1 MRILVAEND
10 PASRSLFEERLTEWG
25 YQVVVCGDGAQ
36 VWQAMQE
43 NDPPNF
49 AVVDLDMP
57 GMDGRQICF
66 AIRELKKRPHMYLIL
81 SAPPNRE
88 ADVIAALE
96 AGMDDFLIR
105 PIDPLQLQMKIRA
118 GSRIVRLQ
126 RIFFSFLDHYDSHG
140 VSDPLTGL
148 WNNHAI
154 TNILAKELARSLRQ
168 GTSVGLLTAE
178 LDRWS
183 GVEGPSGKLTDDSL
197 RREVTRRIHS
207 SVRSYDAVGLGKGKS
222 FVIVAPGCDDENVR
236 QLAER
241 IHSSVGRCRASIAG
255 HEVQLTMSLG
265 AVSVDAGKVWDVDT
279 VMKAGEGALDSAK
292 KKGGNRVEFR
302 AGDVVTSS
310 AAEQSGE

>member
-1 MRILVAEND
+1 MRILVAEKD
-10 PASRSLFEERLTEWG
+10 PATRSMLEERLTEWG
-25 YQVVVCGDGAQ
+25 YQVVVCENGAQ
-36 VWQAMQE
+36 VWEAVQE
-43 NDPPNF
+43 KDPPNF

-66 AIRELKKRPHMYLIL
+66 AIRELKKRPHMYMIL

-88 ADVIAALE
+88 ADVVAALE
-96 AGMDDFLIR
+96 SGMDDFLVK
-105 PIDPLQLQMKIRA
+105 PIDPLQLQVKIRA

-126 RIFFSFLDHYDSHG
+126 RVFISFLDHYDSHG

-154 TNILAKELARSLRQ
+154 INILARELARSVRE
-168 GTSVGLLTAE
+168 GTSIGLLNAE

-207 SVRSYDAVGLGKGKS
+207 SVRSYDTVGLGKDKS
-222 FVIVAPGCDDENVR
+222 FVIVAPGCDYQNVR

-241 IHSSVGRCRASIAG
+241 IHSSIGRCRVSVAG
-255 HEVQLTMSLG
+255 QEIQLTMSLG
-265 AVSVDAGKVWDVDT
+265 AVSVDGGKVWDTDS
-279 VMKAGEGALDSAK
+279 VMKAGEEALEAAK
-292 KKGGNRVEFR
+292 KKGGNRVEFWVE
-302 AGDVVTSS
+302 AS
-310 AAEQSGE
+310 

>member
-1 MRILVAEND
+1 MRILVAENA
-10 PASRSLFEERLTEWG
+10 PTTRNMLEKRLTEWG
-25 YQVVVCGDGAQ
+25 YQVVVCENGAH
-36 VWQAMQE
+36 VWEAVQE
-43 NDPPNF
+43 KDPPNL

-88 ADVIAALE
+88 TDVIAALE
-96 AGMDDFLIR
+96 AGMDDFLIK
-105 PIDPLQLQMKIRA
+105 PIDPLQLQMKVRA

-126 RIFFSFLDHYDSHG
+126 RIFFSFLDRYDSHG

-154 TNILAKELARSLRQ
+154 VNILERELARSVRE
-168 GTSVGLLTAE
+168 GTSIGLLTAE
-178 LDRWS
+178 LDRLS

-207 SVRSYDAVGLGKGKS
+207 SVRSYDAVGLGKGKN
-222 FVIVAPGCDDENVR
+222 FVIVAPGCDYDNVR

-241 IHSSVGRCRASIAG
+241 IHSSIGRCRASVAG
-255 HEVQLTMSLG
+255 REIQLTMSLG
-265 AVSVDAGKVWDVDT
+265 AVSVDGGKMWDADS
-279 VMKAGEGALDSAK
+279 VMKAGEKALEAAK
-292 KKGGNRVEFR
+292 KKGGNRLEFWVDGV
-302 AGDVVTSS
+302 AVPPV
-310 AAEQSGE
+310 AE